1 MEGQHTTPFSLGKAL
16 SKLGAAGSSTAGPCC
31 GMIGTSSHL
40 LESLPPPAR
49 SLVWEQLT
57 SADKRVVRCVSRPV
71 CSCYNGAVSQVTVGG
86 RHASFSPA
94 DMRHLGSTFPELNQL
109 TLQLGPDASD
119 STAALLQELRKVR
132 LPHLHTF
139 SCDVKLKGD
148 CLLAVARFLVH
159 TPSLRVLALPNQRGC
174 SPADQRLLC
183 AVLEA
188 LPHLTHLDLGG
199 AGSSRTG
206 SNAISPSL
214 MRRITKLLPRLQQ
227 LSCNAA
233 CVPDEQLESLGQ
245 LPQLQSLSIAA
256 AGSGHGLAAALRRC
270 SHVTSLELQHASL
283 GAGLA
288 GCLAGMAGLQVLT
301 LGLCPQLTDNIMDE
315 VSGLQHLHKLSL
327 PFPVTSSH
335 LQRLCKLPAL
345 GELLSFNQL
354 ELDVLGPAHDPLAHV
369 SKLVASS
376 IDSHGK
382 GLASVFPA
390 VASVYLRSCG
400 DMEALSLR
408 SCGSWLQQLVAG
420 DCGGLT
426 DEGFAGLRVL
436 RGLNRLQ
443 VDNAHQLTDTSFV
456 AMFSSTMPA
465 LHTIGLGGATRISD
479 TSLQLLT
486 ASCRRLSS
494 ISISACPQLTDK
506 TLKRLAHCEHLST
519 VSIKG
524 CRGITSEGVAA
535 LVAAPQVKAVVVAAC
550 PGVRRS
556 ALAACRQG
564 GKLRLVSDSERR
576 TSDSS
581 SGRRVSDS
589 GSNRGR

>member
-1 MEGQHTTPFSLGKAL
+1 
-16 SKLGAAGSSTAGPCC
+16 
-31 GMIGTSSHL
+31 
-40 LESLPPPAR
+40 
-49 SLVWEQLT
+49 
-57 SADKRVVRCVSRPV
+57 
-71 CSCYNGAVSQVTVGG
+71 
-86 RHASFSPA
+86 
-94 DMRHLGSTFPELNQL
+94 MRHLGSTFPELNQL

-119 STAALLQELRKVR
+119 STAVLLQELRKVR

-227 LSCNAA
+227 LFCNAA

-270 SHVTSLELQHASL
+270 SHLTSLELQHASL
-283 GAGLA
+283 GGGLT

-315 VSGLQHLHKLSL
+315 VSGCLLVGLCKSLSAAHSQAQAYGSDQTNSLRCQLAVVQRVAIILVVASLFVTDLLHAASNPFVCCSRVPSQVSGLQQLHKLSL

-354 ELDVLGPAHDPLAHV
+354 ELDVLGPAHDPLSHV
-369 SKLVASS
+369 TKLVASS

-382 GLASVFPA
+382 PLASVFPA
-390 VASVYLRSCG
+390 LQSVYLRSCG

-408 SCGSWLQQLVAG
+408 SCGGGLQQLVAG

-443 VDNAHQLTDTSFV
+443 VDNAHQVGPF
-456 AMFSSTMPA
+456 
-465 LHTIGLGGATRISD
+465 
-479 TSLQLLT
+479 
-486 ASCRRLSS
+486 
-494 ISISACPQLTDK
+494 
-506 TLKRLAHCEHLST
+506 
-519 VSIKG
+519 
-524 CRGITSEGVAA
+524 
-535 LVAAPQVKAVVVAAC
+535 LVCAWVC
-550 PGVRRS
+550 
-556 ALAACRQG
+556 L
-564 GKLRLVSDSERR
+564 
-576 TSDSS
+576 
-581 SGRRVSDS
+581 
-589 GSNRGR
+589 